1 MTSTLRG
8 WRRVQAAIRAAE
20 QAVRYLQG
28 PGVLSELGFELGDAP
43 VGEPV
48 VGAGGLQPFL
58 QGAVLDCELEDALLE
73 SDVLGGDPLRGL
85 LGPFV
90 FQTADLIIML
100 LVGAP

>member
-1 MTSTLRG
+1 
-8 WRRVQAAIRAAE
+8 VQAAIRAAE

-28 PGVLSELGFELGDAP
+28 PGVLSELGDAP

-58 QGAVLDCELEDALLE
+58 QGAVLDSELKDALLE

>member
-1 MTSTLRG
+1 
-8 WRRVQAAIRAAE
+8 
-20 QAVRYLQG
+20 
-28 PGVLSELGFELGDAP
+28 
-43 VGEPV
+43 
-48 VGAGGLQPFL
+48 LQPFL